1 MIIEDG
7 NGTSTQAK
15 VNKKSRLYTFAV
27 TEEKSRNATSDG
39 RSYNINSGSIE
50 LTSANE
56 SGVFYIKN
64 NENNDLHIDTVVVI
78 CGASTGGAS
87 TDDVI
92 VEIIRNPTAG
102 TLISGASAVSVN
114 ANRNFGSSSTL
125 TVDAYKGAEAN
136 TVTDGDLYILSLL
149 QPASR
154 VPFDIDALLPKGSS
168 LAVTINPPA
177 SNTSMDVMV
186 AVVCYLEDPE
196 E

>member
-15 VNKKSRLYTFAV
+15 VNKKSRLYTFSV